1 MWLWKLLKTLRS
13 KIRACLYNFEFW
25 SSFSKSESLRFF
37 WDKLWPQNFRKCSKC
52 LDFPIW
58 TYLCKYS
65 SSRIW
70 IISSLNCKIWD
81 KLWSYIEFIRC
92 FHLPICFHNFVYEF
106 FSVWA
111 VERRKKILLV
121 NNSFFSQF
129 ASWKNKS

>member
-92 FHLPICFHNFVYEF
+92 FHLFAVTILSANFSQFEQLKF
-106 FSVWA
+106 WK
-111 VERRKKILLV
+111 RKKILLV
-121 NNSFFSQF
+121 NNSFFFSVCQL
-129 ASWKNKS
+129 KK